1 MSIKILCL
9 TENYPPRRG
18 GMAQSCDRI
27 VDGLRKNGLYVDVA
41 YFCAGATS
49 FKMVVQQN
57 GNLITVPVSD
67 SVPHALNCLYNY
79 LSDPSNDLKHTHLLA
94 FGGTLPMIALPV
106 FKAWLKLKA
115 VVMLRGNDFDLSVF
129 TPNKRPLLL
138 DAVIASD
145 AVSVLSSEARDKLE
159 LMFPMANAVKICNGI
174 SCENWFYDPSDLVAA
189 EAFRRDNFRLGRA
202 TIGIIGQIKEKKGV
216 VFFLENML
224 KSGFNEK
231 FSLIVVGDVEK
242 SVNDWIKE
250 REEFFDIVFLPFMD
264 RFELLRVY
272 PACDFVALP
281 SHYDGMPNVLLEAG
295 ALGVPMIAA
304 QTGGIAEVLP
314 AAQASLTFFPGN
326 AAGCIEALAVA
337 AAMSKEDRDRVGKIL
352 QKHICEEFSA
362 EIEIQSYCDLFK
374 SL

>member
-1 MSIKILCL
+1 M
-9 TENYPPRRG
+9 
-18 GMAQSCDRI
+18 
-27 VDGLRKNGLYVDVA
+27 
-41 YFCAGATS
+41 
-49 FKMVVQQN
+49 
-57 GNLITVPVSD
+57 
-67 SVPHALNCLYNY
+67 
-79 LSDPSNDLKHTHLLA
+79 
-94 FGGTLPMIALPV
+94 
-106 FKAWLKLKA
+106 
-115 VVMLRGNDFDLSVF
+115 
-129 TPNKRPLLL
+129 
-138 DAVIASD
+138 
-145 AVSVLSSEARDKLE
+145 
-159 LMFPMANAVKICNGI
+159 
-174 SCENWFYDPSDLVAA
+174 
-189 EAFRRDNFRLGRA
+189 
-202 TIGIIGQIKEKKGV
+202 
-216 VFFLENML
+216 
-224 KSGFNEK
+224 
-231 FSLIVVGDVEK
+231 GDVEK